1 MSRKNQKYSESFKL
15 SVLREY
21 YAYGMSKSHCV
32 KKFGLSCSRLLNY
45 WLAQY
50 QSQAEYLSLP
60 CKPKVEDMA
69 NRSKSDYQEEIA
81 RLRQRILELEK
92 SLEFSRLETQARDL
106 MIDKAEEFFD
116 IPIRKKSGAK

>member
-1 MSRKNQKYSESFKL
+1 
-15 SVLREY
+15 
-21 YAYGMSKSHCV
+21 
-32 KKFGLSCSRLLNY
+32 
-45 WLAQY
+45 
-50 QSQAEYLSLP
+50 
-60 CKPKVEDMA
+60 MA

-81 RLRQRILELEK
+81 RLRQRILEFEK